1 MRFRAKFGLLGW
13 VYVAFASF
21 VIVLILSPR
30 QHHGDQRFFAVLPT
44 LVLAVLRILSQIFI
58 YWEINSDGLRVR
70 RFWDEKTI
78 PWQEVTRVGAWNP
91 KHASSDVLAIDY
103 FRSAP
108 MSDQGSVIAN
118 PEDRQ
123 QFLANLRRY
132 APQAVFDV

>member
-13 VYVAFASF
+13 VQVAFVLF
-21 VIVLILSPR
+21 VLVLMLSPG
-30 QHHGDQRFFAVLPT
+30 QHNGNQRFFVVLPT
-44 LVLAVLRILSQIFI
+44 LVLTVLRILSQIFI
-58 YWEINSDGLRVR
+58 YWDINSDGLHVR

-78 PWQEVTRVGAWNP
+78 PWQEVTHVGAQSP
-91 KHASSDVLAIDY
+91 KHVSSDVLAIDY

-108 MSDQGSVIAN
+108 MSDRGSVIAN

-123 QFLANLRRY
+123 QFLSTLRRY